1 MNGQSFMQPSVS
13 HRFMASFFF
22 HSALT
27 QIPVPGPLEIG
38 FQRIS
43 GLERELQFEQYQ
55 EGGQNFR
62 NQYFTKKVQHGSLL
76 LERGVMPLTG
86 FDVLFNLPFVTGK
99 TIYASIVITVFDH
112 GPWPLTNWLV
122 VKAIPVRWK
131 TSDLDAN
138 SNSILLNTLELR
150 CQEIIP
156 LGVKL

>member
-1 MNGQSFMQPSVS
+1 MNQRSLMQPSVS

-22 HSALT
+22 HSTLT
-27 QIPVPGPLEIG
+27 RIPIPGLLEIG

-43 GLERELQFEQYQ
+43 GLERELQFEQHR

-62 NQYFTKKVQHGSLL
+62 NQYFTNYVQHGALL

-86 FDVLFNLPFVTGK
+86 FDILFNRPFVTGK
-99 TIYASIVITVFDH
+99 PLYASIVITVFDQ
-112 GPWPLTNWLV
+112 GSWPLTNWLAV
-122 VKAIPVRWK
+122 NATPVRWK

-138 SNSILLNTLELR
+138 SNSVLLNTLELR